1 LFLANRIPFP
11 PHRGDK
17 LKIYNLGR
25 RLSKRHDITLL
36 CFVESKEELK
46 YRSQLEEIFQEVIL
60 VYQPKWNSYLQCLLH
75 VFSSLPFQLAY
86 FKSRRMA
93 HALKQVL
100 ESSSFDAIHTQHLR
114 MSQYTREVKI
124 PKILD
129 LPDAYSLY
137 WERRKKSKRPLINRL
152 FDTFESKRVVQ
163 YERVVNSYDLNLAC
177 SVEDLNHLKK
187 KHPTATFDLLING
200 VDLDTFVYQGH
211 DYKRNDVLLFTGNM
225 DYAPNV
231 DAVLYFKEELW
242 PILSKKYPDLKFKI
256 VGQRPIPKVQALAD
270 DRVEVT
276 GFVPDIS
283 DAYREAS
290 VVIAPLRFGAGT
302 QNKVIEAMAMG
313 VPAVCTNIGFKG
325 LQIESG
331 QGVLHAPSSEDF
343 IREVEYLLS
352 SSEHRERIGQ
362 KGLEI
367 ARSRYSWDG
376 VSGILERH
384 LEGLID

>member
-1 LFLANRIPFP
+1 
-11 PHRGDK
+11 
-17 LKIYNLGR
+17 
-25 RLSKRHDITLL
+25 LSI
-36 CFVESKEELK
+36 E
-46 YRSQLEEIFQEVIL
+46 
-60 VYQPKWNSYLQCLLH
+60 
-75 VFSSLPFQLAY
+75 
-86 FKSRRMA
+86 
-93 HALKQVL
+93 
-100 ESSSFDAIHTQHLR
+100 
-114 MSQYTREVKI
+114 
-124 PKILD
+124 
-129 LPDAYSLY
+129 
-137 WERRKKSKRPLINRL
+137 
-152 FDTFESKRVVQ
+152 DT
-163 YERVVNSYDLNLAC
+163 
-177 SVEDLNHLKK
+177 
-187 KHPTATFDLLING
+187 TI
-200 VDLDTFVYQGH
+200 
-211 DYKRNDVLLFTGNM
+211 KRNDVLLFTGNM

-242 PILSKKYPDLKFKI
+242 PILSKKYPDLQFKI